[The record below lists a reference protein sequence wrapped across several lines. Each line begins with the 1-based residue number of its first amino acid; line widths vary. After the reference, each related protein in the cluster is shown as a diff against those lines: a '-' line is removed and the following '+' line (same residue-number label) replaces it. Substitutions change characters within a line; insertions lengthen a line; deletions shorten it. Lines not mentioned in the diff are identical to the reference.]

1 MPERYHNRTDQKGER
16 QALRG
21 MLTSSEATL
30 WKALSGKQLDGRKF
44 RRQHGIG
51 PFIADLYCP
60 SERLVI
66 EVDGA
71 SHDNPTASANDGLRD
86 EYMNAKNIRVLRIDN
101 KSIIDDLPGV
111 LDLIRSRFQP

>member
-1 MPERYHNRTDQKGER
+1 MYERFNNRPVQKGDR

-21 MLTSSEATL
+21 AMTSSEATL

-51 PFIADLYCP
+51 PFIADFYCP

-66 EVDGA
+66 EVDGS
-71 SHDNPTASANDGLRD
+71 SHENPTASTNDGLRD
-86 EYMNAKNIRVLRIDN
+86 EYMNTKNIRVLRIQN
-101 KSIIDDLPGV
+101 KSVLDDLPGV
-111 LDLIRSRFQP
+111 LDLIRSCFER

>member
-1 MPERYHNRTDQKGER
+1 MHEKYHNRSEQKSER

-21 MLTSSEATL
+21 RMTSSEATL
-30 WKALSGKQLDGRKF
+30 WKALSDKQLDGRKF

-51 PFIADLYCP
+51 PFIADFYCP

-71 SHDNPTASANDGLRD
+71 SHENPTSSANDGLRD
-86 EYMNAKNIRVLRIDN
+86 EYMNAKNIHVLRIEN
-101 KSIIDDLPGV
+101 KSIVDDLPGV
-111 LDLIRSRFQP
+111 LDLIRSCFQP